1 MITKKID
8 TSYQEGN
15 SRKNPD
21 KLESISKG
29 LDKELTA
36 LSDNIDEILASTTY
50 LDDKI
55 NELNDLKKSLV
66 KQYGKDAVKK
76 FDKTIDNLSETV
88 SNIREITRNYNT
100 KVGETRQVFDKFN
113 DYYHTHYLAT
123 IARTQKVK

>member
-1 MITKKID
+1 MITKID

-15 SRKNPD
+15 SLKNPD
-21 KLESISKG
+21 KLENISKG

-36 LSDNIDEILASTTY
+36 LSENIDEILASTIY

-76 FDKTIDNLSETV
+76 IDKTIDNLSENV
-88 SNIREITRNYNT
+88 SKIRDIVSKYNVNVTETRN
-100 KVGETRQVFDKFN
+100 VFDTFN
-113 DYYHTHYLAT
+113 TYYHEHYLAT
-123 IARTQKVK
+123 IARTKKVK

>member
-1 MITKKID
+1 MITKID

-15 SRKNPD
+15 SLKNPD
-21 KLESISKG
+21 RLENISKG

-36 LSDNIDEILASTTY
+36 LSENIDEILASTIY

-76 FDKTIDNLSETV
+76 IDKTIDNLSENV
-88 SNIREITRNYNT
+88 SKIRDIVSKYNADVT
-100 KVGETRQVFDKFN
+100 ETRQVFDTFN
-113 DYYHTHYLAT
+113 TYYHEHYLAT

>member
-1 MITKKID
+1 MITKID

-21 KLESISKG
+21 KLENISKG

-36 LSDNIDEILASTTY
+36 LSENVDEILASTTY
-50 LDDKI
+50 LDDKLT
-55 NELNDLKKSLV
+55 ELRTIKKSLD

-88 SNIREITRNYNT
+88 SKIRDITNKYNANVT
-100 KVGETRQVFDKFN
+100 ETRQVFDTFN
-113 DYYHTHYLAT
+113 DYYREHYLAT

>member
-1 MITKKID
+1 MITKID

-15 SRKNPD
+15 SLKNPD
-21 KLESISKG
+21 RLENISKG

-36 LSDNIDEILASTTY
+36 LSENIDEILASTIY

-76 FDKTIDNLSETV
+76 IDKTIDNLSENV
-88 SNIREITRNYNT
+88 SKIRDIVSKYNVNVT
-100 KVGETRQVFDKFN
+100 ETRTVFDTFN
-113 DYYHTHYLAT
+113 TYYHEHYLAT

>member
-1 MITKKID
+1 MITKID

-15 SRKNPD
+15 SLKNPD
-21 KLESISKG
+21 RLENISKG

-36 LSDNIDEILASTTY
+36 LSENLDEILASTTY

-76 FDKTIDNLSETV
+76 IDKTIDNLSENV
-88 SNIREITRNYNT
+88 SKIRDI
-100 KVGETRQVFDKFN
+100 VGEYNVNATETRSVFDTFN
-113 DYYHTHYLAT
+113 TYYHEHYLAT
-123 IARTQKVK
+123 IARTKKVK

>member
-1 MITKKID
+1 MITKID

-15 SRKNPD
+15 SLKNPD
-21 KLESISKG
+21 RLENISKG

-36 LSDNIDEILASTTY
+36 LSKNIDEILASTIY

-76 FDKTIDNLSETV
+76 IDKTIDNLSENV
-88 SNIREITRNYNT
+88 SKIRDIVSKYNVNVT
-100 KVGETRQVFDKFN
+100 ETRTVFDTFN
-113 DYYHTHYLAT
+113 DYYHEHYLAT
-123 IARTQKVK
+123 IARTQNVK

>member
-1 MITKKID
+1 MITKID

-15 SRKNPD
+15 SLKNPD
-21 KLESISKG
+21 RLENISKG

-36 LSDNIDEILASTTY
+36 LSENIDEILASTIY

-76 FDKTIDNLSETV
+76 IDKTIDNLSENV
-88 SNIREITRNYNT
+88 SKIRDIVSKYNVNAT
-100 KVGETRQVFDKFN
+100 ETRTVFDTFN
-113 DYYHTHYLAT
+113 TYYHEHYLAT

>member
-1 MITKKID
+1 MITKID

-15 SRKNPD
+15 SLKNPD
-21 KLESISKG
+21 KLENISKG

-36 LSDNIDEILASTTY
+36 LSENIDEILASTIY

-76 FDKTIDNLSETV
+76 IDKTIDNLSENV
-88 SNIREITRNYNT
+88 SKIRDIVSKYNVNATETRN
-100 KVGETRQVFDKFN
+100 VFDTFN
-113 DYYHTHYLAT
+113 TYYHDHYLAT

>member
-1 MITKKID
+1 MITKID

-15 SRKNPD
+15 SLKNPD
-21 KLESISKG
+21 RLENISKG

-36 LSDNIDEILASTTY
+36 LSENIDEILASTIY

-76 FDKTIDNLSETV
+76 IDKTIDNLSENV
-88 SNIREITRNYNT
+88 SKISDIVSKYNVNVT
-100 KVGETRQVFDKFN
+100 ETRTVFDTFN
-113 DYYHTHYLAT
+113 TYYHEHYLAT

>member
-1 MITKKID
+1 MITKID

-15 SRKNPD
+15 SLKNPD
-21 KLESISKG
+21 RLENISKG

-36 LSDNIDEILASTTY
+36 LSENIDEILASTIY

-76 FDKTIDNLSETV
+76 IDKTIGNLSENV
-88 SNIREITRNYNT
+88 SKIRDIVSKYNANVT
-100 KVGETRQVFDKFN
+100 ETRQVFDTFN
-113 DYYHTHYLAT
+113 DYYHDHYLAT
-123 IARTQKVK
+123 IARTKKVK

>member
-1 MITKKID
+1 MITKID

-15 SRKNPD
+15 SLKNPD
-21 KLESISKG
+21 KLENISKG

-36 LSDNIDEILASTTY
+36 LSENVDEILASTIY

-76 FDKTIDNLSETV
+76 IDKTIDNLSENV
-88 SNIREITRNYNT
+88 SKIRDIVSKYNVNAT
-100 KVGETRQVFDKFN
+100 ETRTVFDTFN
-113 DYYHTHYLAT
+113 TYYHEHYLAT

>member
-1 MITKKID
+1 MITKID

-21 KLESISKG
+21 KLENISKG
-29 LDKELTA
+29 LYKELAA
-36 LSDNIDEILASTTY
+36 LSENVDEILASTIY

-76 FDKTIDNLSETV
+76 IDKTIDNLSENV
-88 SNIREITRNYNT
+88 SKIRDIVSKYNVNVT
-100 KVGETRQVFDKFN
+100 ETRTVFDTFN
-113 DYYHTHYLAT
+113 TYYHEHYLAT

>member
-1 MITKKID
+1 MITKID

-15 SRKNPD
+15 SLKNPD
-21 KLESISKG
+21 KLENISKG

-36 LSDNIDEILASTTY
+36 LSENLDEILASTIY

-76 FDKTIDNLSETV
+76 IDKTIDNLSENV
-88 SNIREITRNYNT
+88 SKIRDIVSKYNVNVT
-100 KVGETRQVFDKFN
+100 ETRTVFDTFN
-113 DYYHTHYLAT
+113 TYYHEHYLAT

>member
-1 MITKKID
+1 MITKID

-15 SRKNPD
+15 SLKNPD
-21 KLESISKG
+21 RLENISKG

-36 LSDNIDEILASTTY
+36 LSENIDEILASTIY

-66 KQYGKDAVKK
+66 KQYGKDAIKK
-76 FDKTIDNLSETV
+76 IDKTIDNLSENV
-88 SNIREITRNYNT
+88 SKIRDIVSKYN
-100 KVGETRQVFDKFN
+100 VNVNETRTVFDTFN
-113 DYYHTHYLAT
+113 DYYHDHYLAT

>member
-1 MITKKID
+1 MITKID

-15 SRKNPD
+15 SLKNPD
-21 KLESISKG
+21 RLENISKG

-36 LSDNIDEILASTTY
+36 LSENIDEILASTIY

-76 FDKTIDNLSETV
+76 IDKTIDNLSENV
-88 SNIREITRNYNT
+88 SKIRDIVSKYNVNVTKTRT
-100 KVGETRQVFDKFN
+100 VFDTFN
-113 DYYHTHYLAT
+113 TYYHEHYLAT

>member
-1 MITKKID
+1 MITKID

-15 SRKNPD
+15 SLKNPD
-21 KLESISKG
+21 RLENISKG

-36 LSDNIDEILASTTY
+36 LSENIDEILASTIY

-76 FDKTIDNLSETV
+76 IDKTIDSLSENV
-88 SNIREITRNYNT
+88 SKIRDIVSKYNVNVT
-100 KVGETRQVFDKFN
+100 ETRTVFDTFN
-113 DYYHTHYLAT
+113 DYYHDHYLAT
-123 IARTQKVK
+123 IARTKKVK

>member
-1 MITKKID
+1 MITKID

-21 KLESISKG
+21 KLENISKG
-29 LDKELTA
+29 LYKELAA
-36 LSDNIDEILASTTY
+36 LSENVDEILASTIY

-76 FDKTIDNLSETV
+76 IDKTIDNLSENV
-88 SNIREITRNYNT
+88 SKIRDIVSKYNVNVTETRN
-100 KVGETRQVFDKFN
+100 VFDTFN
-113 DYYHTHYLAT
+113 TYYHEHYLAT
-123 IARTQKVK
+123 IARTKKVK

>member
-1 MITKKID
+1 MITKID

-15 SRKNPD
+15 SLKNPD
-21 KLESISKG
+21 RLENISKG

-36 LSDNIDEILASTTY
+36 LSENIDEILASTIY

-55 NELNDLKKSLV
+55 NELNDLKKLLV

-76 FDKTIDNLSETV
+76 IDKTIDNLSENV
-88 SNIREITRNYNT
+88 SKIRDIVSKYNVNVT
-100 KVGETRQVFDKFN
+100 ETRTVFDTFN
-113 DYYHTHYLAT
+113 TYYHEHYLAT

>member
-1 MITKKID
+1 MITKID

-21 KLESISKG
+21 KLENISKG

-36 LSDNIDEILASTTY
+36 LSENVDEILASTIY

-76 FDKTIDNLSETV
+76 IDKTIDNLSENV
-88 SNIREITRNYNT
+88 SKIRDIVSKYNVNVT
-100 KVGETRQVFDKFN
+100 ETRTVFDTFN
-113 DYYHTHYLAT
+113 TYYHEHYLAT

>member
-1 MITKKID
+1 MITKID

-21 KLESISKG
+21 KLENISKG
-29 LDKELTA
+29 LDEELTT
-36 LSDNIDEILASTTY
+36 LSENIDEILASTTY

-76 FDKTIDNLSETV
+76 IDKTIDNLSETV
-88 SNIREITRNYNT
+88 SKIRDIVSKYNVNVT
-100 KVGETRQVFDKFN
+100 ETRQVFDTFN
-113 DYYHTHYLAT
+113 TYYHEHYLAT
-123 IARTQKVK
+123 IARTKKVK

>member
-1 MITKKID
+1 MITKID

-15 SRKNPD
+15 SLKNPD
-21 KLESISKG
+21 RLENISKG

-36 LSDNIDEILASTTY
+36 LSENVDEILASTIY

-76 FDKTIDNLSETV
+76 IDKTIDNLSENV
-88 SNIREITRNYNT
+88 SKIRDIVSKYNVNVT
-100 KVGETRQVFDKFN
+100 ETRTVFDTFN
-113 DYYHTHYLAT
+113 DYYHDHYLAT
-123 IARTQKVK
+123 IARTKKVK

>member
-1 MITKKID
+1 MITKID

-15 SRKNPD
+15 SLKNPD
-21 KLESISKG
+21 RLENISKG

-36 LSDNIDEILASTTY
+36 LSENIDEILASTIY

-76 FDKTIDNLSETV
+76 IDKTIDNLSENV
-88 SNIREITRNYNT
+88 SKIRDIVSKYNSNAT
-100 KVGETRQVFDKFN
+100 ETRTVFDTFN
-113 DYYHTHYLAT
+113 DYYHEHYLAT
-123 IARTQKVK
+123 IARTKKVK

>member
-1 MITKKID
+1 MITKID

-15 SRKNPD
+15 SLKNPD
-21 KLESISKG
+21 KLENISKG

-36 LSDNIDEILASTTY
+36 LSENVDEILASTIY

-76 FDKTIDNLSETV
+76 IDKTIDNLSETV
-88 SNIREITRNYNT
+88 SKIRDIVSKYNVNVT
-100 KVGETRQVFDKFN
+100 ETRTVFDTFN
-113 DYYHTHYLAT
+113 TYYHEHYLAT
-123 IARTQKVK
+123 IARTKKVK

>member
-1 MITKKID
+1 MITKID

-15 SRKNPD
+15 SLKNPD
-21 KLESISKG
+21 RLENISKG

-36 LSDNIDEILASTTY
+36 LSENIDEILASTIY

-76 FDKTIDNLSETV
+76 IDKTIDNLSENV
-88 SNIREITRNYNT
+88 SKIRYIVSKYNANVT
-100 KVGETRQVFDKFN
+100 ETRQVFDTFN
-113 DYYHTHYLAT
+113 DYYHDHYLAT
-123 IARTQKVK
+123 IARTKKVK

>member
-1 MITKKID
+1 MITKID

-15 SRKNPD
+15 SLKNPD
-21 KLESISKG
+21 RLENISKG

-36 LSDNIDEILASTTY
+36 LSENIDEILASTIY

-76 FDKTIDNLSETV
+76 FDKTIDNLSENV
-88 SNIREITRNYNT
+88 SKIRDIVSKYNVNVT
-100 KVGETRQVFDKFN
+100 ETRTVFDTFN
-113 DYYHTHYLAT
+113 TYYHEHYLAT
-123 IARTQKVK
+123 IARTKKVK

>member
-1 MITKKID
+1 MITKID

-15 SRKNPD
+15 SLKNPD
-21 KLESISKG
+21 RLENISKG

-36 LSDNIDEILASTTY
+36 LSENVDEILASTIY

-76 FDKTIDNLSETV
+76 IDKTIDNLSENV
-88 SNIREITRNYNT
+88 SKIRDIVSKYNVNVT
-100 KVGETRQVFDKFN
+100 ETRTVFDTFN
-113 DYYHTHYLAT
+113 DYYHDHYLAT

>member
-1 MITKKID
+1 MITKID

-15 SRKNPD
+15 SLKNPD
-21 KLESISKG
+21 KLENISKG

-36 LSDNIDEILASTTY
+36 LSENIDEILASTTY

-76 FDKTIDNLSETV
+76 IDKTIDNLSENV
-88 SNIREITRNYNT
+88 SKIRDIVSKYNANVT
-100 KVGETRQVFDKFN
+100 ETRTVFDTFN
-113 DYYHTHYLAT
+113 TYYHEHYLAT

>member
-1 MITKKID
+1 MITKID

-15 SRKNPD
+15 SLKNPD
-21 KLESISKG
+21 KLENISKG

-36 LSDNIDEILASTTY
+36 LSENIDEILASTTY

-76 FDKTIDNLSETV
+76 FDKTIDSLSENV
-88 SNIREITRNYNT
+88 SKIRDIVSKYNVNVT
-100 KVGETRQVFDKFN
+100 ETRTVFDTFN
-113 DYYHTHYLAT
+113 TYYHEHYLAT

>member
-1 MITKKID
+1 MITKID

-15 SRKNPD
+15 SLKNPD
-21 KLESISKG
+21 RLENISKG

-36 LSDNIDEILASTTY
+36 LSENIDEILASTIY

-76 FDKTIDNLSETV
+76 IDKTIDNLSETV
-88 SNIREITRNYNT
+88 LKIRDIVSKYNVNVT
-100 KVGETRQVFDKFN
+100 ETRTVFDTFN
-113 DYYHTHYLAT
+113 TYYHEHYLAT